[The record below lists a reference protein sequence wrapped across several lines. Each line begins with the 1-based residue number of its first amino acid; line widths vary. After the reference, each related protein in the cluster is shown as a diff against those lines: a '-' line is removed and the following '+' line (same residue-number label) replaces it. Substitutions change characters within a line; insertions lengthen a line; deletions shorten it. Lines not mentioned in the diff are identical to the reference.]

1 VDVFDFHLTCC
12 SFNMGNGQSTP
23 APRRPSN
30 KLSKPRTNSV
40 GNLTTQK
47 LVSQSFCDSQPN
59 ILRYNEA
66 SGEATVGEAAGQED
80 ISGTQTRTQG
90 NASQLDSNSTMDN
103 DYFDALDRWSMSNSR
118 AVDAEEDRL
127 VPQHRYNLPTKG

>member
-1 VDVFDFHLTCC
+1 
-12 SFNMGNGQSTP
+12 
-23 APRRPSN
+23 
-30 KLSKPRTNSV
+30 V
-40 GNLTTQK
+40 GNLTAQK

-80 ISGTQTRTQG
+80 ISGTQTRMFSPKSSQG
-90 NASQLDSNSTMDN
+90 DTSQLDTNSTMDN

-118 AVDAEEDRL
+118 AVDAEEDKL
-127 VPQHRYNLPTKG
+127 VSQHRYNLSTKR